1 MTMQKIIVLS
11 DSHVGESTNGG
22 SQTDALARL
31 EAGVR
36 HASRFHAD
44 AVFLIHL
51 GDLTQ
56 NGLRSE
62 YERVRPVL
70 EAIDFNCRLIPGNH
84 DDRMAIRECFPDLT
98 RPDTEAGGFLQSAL
112 RVGSDLILALDTLA
126 DPDQMDKPHCGYLC
140 PVRMSWVRDRISE
153 PLSGRVILF
162 MHHPPFR
169 AGIEIL
175 DPSRVVN
182 GDELISLLDT
192 CRVPVHIVCGHLHR
206 TVSGTVGRHGFS
218 VCRGSGRSIR
228 IAKRPD
234 RPDQGV
240 FEDEAIDIPAY
251 NVLFLFDDCIVLHT
265 QTYDPEREIDG

>member
-1 MTMQKIIVLS
+1 MRTRI
-11 DSHVGESTNGG
+11 
-22 SQTDALARL
+22 
-31 EAGVR
+31 
-36 HASRFHAD
+36 
-44 AVFLIHL
+44 FLIHL

-98 RPDTEAGGFLQSAL
+98 CPDTEASGFLQTAL

-140 PVRMSWVRDRISE
+140 PGQNELGSRSD
-153 PLSGRVILF
+153 
-162 MHHPPFR
+162 FR
-169 AGIEIL
+169 TSFPAASSFSCTIRRFARG
-175 DPSRVVN
+175 SRFSTRAAWRN

-192 CRVPVHIVCGHLHR
+192 CQVPVHIVCGHLHR

-251 NVLFLFDDCIVLHT
+251 NVLFSV
-265 QTYDPEREIDG
+265 R